1 MTLLRPIS
9 SDPIAIR
16 QALERGWTTFASCPW
31 VLMGFTLVAG
41 GVNLLS
47 QVLYRYES
55 DRLIGL
61 FGRVD
66 GLAIALA
73 GAAWLT
79 YVLSSL
85 WLVVGLMRGAQMA
98 LEHQSPRFGDLVRL
112 DGRAMVRCLGTLVLI
127 LALNALIVRLAQASA
142 FLLTLIQPWLA
153 PLPLV
158 AGVAV
163 AVYLA
168 ADQILCLPLTLMG
181 QLTPLG
187 AFRSGRA
194 AVDPHWL
201 HALGLT
207 LVVLLIL
214 LAGFLVLLVGL
225 VAALPIT
232 ICTLAAAYEQLFEL
246 PDLNRPR
253 LT

>member
-16 QALERGWTTFASCPW
+16 QALERGWSTFASCPW
-31 VLMGFTLVAG
+31 VLMGFTLVGG

-47 QVLYRYES
+47 QVVYRYES
-55 DRLIGL
+55 DRFIGL

-73 GAAWLT
+73 GAAWLA
-79 YVLSSL
+79 YALSSL

-98 LEHQSPRFGDLVRL
+98 LGRQSPRFSDLVRL
-112 DGRAMVRCLGTLVLI
+112 DGRAMARCFGTLVLI

-207 LVVLLIL
+207 LVVILIL

-232 ICTLAAAYEQLFEL
+232 IYTLAAAYEQLFEL

-253 LT
+253 PT

>member
-1 MTLLRPIS
+1 
-9 SDPIAIR
+9 
-16 QALERGWTTFASCPW
+16 
-31 VLMGFTLVAG
+31 
-41 GVNLLS
+41 
-47 QVLYRYES
+47 
-55 DRLIGL
+55 
-61 FGRVD
+61 
-66 GLAIALA
+66 
-73 GAAWLT
+73 
-79 YVLSSL
+79 
-85 WLVVGLMRGAQMA
+85 MA
-98 LEHQSPRFGDLVRL
+98 
-112 DGRAMVRCLGTLVLI
+112 RCFGTLVLI

-253 LT
+253 PT